1 MRRFTFSSNASG
13 EHILSKAKEAFFNK
27 KKILYVNEEDLKF
40 FLGNFQGKVID
51 TK

>member
-1 MRRFTFSSNASG
+1 MFSSNGSG
-13 EHILSKAKEAFFNK
+13 EHILSKAKETFFNK
-27 KKILYVNEEDLKF
+27 KKTLYRNEEDLKC